1 MMRRFALA
9 PFLVVCVAALA
20 ATAQVHRHDPLTSE
34 ESDALREVAMEP
46 DRKLPLYLKYAQA
59 RLAALE
65 QVRSDPRLA
74 EGRGSKV
81 HDLLAEFKIIVDE
94 MDRNVDSF
102 ADQKL
107 DFRKALKAIIQTDS
121 EFQTKLAKL
130 KEASKEPSATAEAK
144 AYEFALL
151 DASDAVDGD
160 LENVKDL
167 LPQQEKAAAEAK
179 ARAKEKGKSR

>member
-1 MMRRFALA
+1 MMRRFFQALSLA
-9 PFLVVCVAALA
+9 VCIAALA
-20 ATAQVHRHDPLTSE
+20 ATAQVHRHDPLTAE
-34 ESDALREVAMEP
+34 ESDTLRDVAMEP
-46 DRKLPLYLKYAQA
+46 EKKLPLYLKYAQA
-59 RLAALE
+59 RMAALD
-65 QVRSDPRLA
+65 QLRSDPNA
-74 EGRGSKV
+74 AAGRSAKM
-81 HDLLAEFKIIVDE
+81 HDLLADFKIIVDE

-107 DFRKALKAIIQTDS
+107 DFRKALKAIIQADS

-144 AYEFALL
+144 DYEFALL
-151 DASDAVDGD
+151 DAGDAVDGD
-160 LENVKDL
+160 LENAKDL